1 MAVAAIETPA
11 PPSVGNAL
19 SQKRRRKALV
29 GLIFVSPALL
39 FLSAFML
46 YPVSNLVWLS
56 FRDYSPL
63 RSAATPWVGMTNYT
77 NALTNPETFSSIW
90 TTILFTFGAVV
101 TQISFGLIS
110 AVCLAAMTLHFGN
123 RPAAVLNKF
132 FAGFFILPFAAP
144 AVVAAVVWKMLLDPQ
159 IGPVDAMIGAPIA
172 WFSDYALL
180 SVIVVDAWK
189 TIPFVT
195 FILYAAVMSID
206 HAQFEAAKL
215 DGANPWKEFW
225 YVTIPSILPIL
236 VVTTAFRTV
245 DAFTK
250 AFDIVF
256 ATTGG
261 GPGDQT
267 MVFPLFIWRA
277 AFYSLHF
284 GAASALAVIAI
295 IISGV
300 AGAGLLFFL
309 RSEQNR

>member
-19 SQKRRRKALV
+19 SQKRRRKAFV

-77 NALTNPETFSSIW
+77 NALTNPETYSSIW
-90 TTILFTFGAVV
+90 TTILFTVGAVV
-101 TQISFGLIS
+101 SQISIGLVS
-110 AVCLAAMTLHFGN
+110 AVCLAAMTLHFAN
-123 RPAAVLNKF
+123 RPAAVLNRF

-159 IGPVDAMIGAPIA
+159 IGPVDAMIGAPVA

-215 DGANPWKEFW
+215 DGANAWKEFW

-295 IISGV
+295 IISGL

-309 RSEQNR
+309 RSEPNT

>member
-1 MAVAAIETPA
+1 VAVAAIETPA
-11 PPSVGNAL
+11 QPSAGSAL
-19 SQKRRRKALV
+19 SPKRQRKASV

-46 YPVSNLVWLS
+46 YPVANLVWLS

-63 RSAATPWVGMTNYT
+63 RSAATPWVGVANYT
-77 NALTNPETFSSIW
+77 DALTNPETYSSIW

-101 TQISFGLIS
+101 TQIGFGLIS

-123 RPAAVLNKF
+123 RPAAVLNRF

-159 IGPVDAMIGAPIA
+159 IGPVDTVIGAPVA

-189 TIPFVT
+189 TSPFVT

-215 DGANPWKEFW
+215 DGANAWKEFW

-300 AGAGLLFFL
+300 AGASLLFFL